1 MKPARRD
8 ARPARPAAAAPP
20 AARLVAVIDI
30 GATAIRMEIAALSP
44 DGRRRMVDSLSQ
56 PVRLG
61 KDTFTRG
68 MLQRET
74 IEECVQILR
83 NYRHVLRE
91 HGIAEPSQIRAVA
104 TSAVQEAA
112 NRDAFLDRVYVA
124 TGIPV
129 DCIGEVELSR
139 LTYLAVRDLLIR
151 EAVPR
156 PWDMWVVEVGGG
168 STETLLLRRD
178 HVVFAESYRLG
189 SLRLRETLETYR
201 APAQRIRAMLTADI
215 RRTVDQMRLALPV
228 RKVGTLMAMS
238 GDARFA
244 ASRIVP
250 AWVDMNMAAV
260 TPRQLLEFTDTL
272 FRQTVDDIVRAHRI
286 GYPEAETLGP
296 ALLAYCEMARA
307 FGVRRILVPKIHLRT
322 ALEIEMATRSL
333 WTPEF
338 MEQIRHAALALADK
352 YQVEPRHSRHVAW
365 LCGELFR
372 ATQAEHQLGPRE
384 AFLLETA
391 ALLHEVG
398 LMISNRSHHKH
409 SFYLIQNSELFGL
422 TPDDL
427 LIVALVARYHRRS
440 PPDPIHPF
448 YGALPRERR
457 LLVQKLAALLRV
469 ADALD
474 RSHTQRV
481 RDLQIR
487 RDRDRLAIQ
496 VGGVEDLTIERL
508 ALREKGDVFTDI
520 FGLTPFLLKGS
531 PVRGPDS
538 NV

>member
-1 MKPARRD
+1 MKPAR
-8 ARPARPAAAAPP
+8 APRPTAAARDLSA
-20 AARLVAVIDI
+20 AARLIAVVDI
-30 GATAIRMEIAALSP
+30 GATAIRMEIAAISP

-68 MLQRET
+68 FLQRET
-74 IEECVQILR
+74 IEDCVQILR

-91 HGIAEPSQIRAVA
+91 HGITDAASIRAVA
-104 TSAVQEAA
+104 TSAVQEAS
-112 NRDAFLDRVYVA
+112 NRDQFLDRVYVA

-168 STETLLLRRD
+168 STETLLLHKD
-178 HVVFAESYRLG
+178 HVAFAESYRLG

-201 APAQRIRAMLTADI
+201 APVQRIRAMLTADI
-215 RRTVDQMRLALPV
+215 RRTIDQMRLALPV
-228 RKVGTLMAMS
+228 QRVRTLLAMS

-244 ASRIVP
+244 AAQLVP
-250 AWVDMNMAAV
+250 DWDRLNMAAL
-260 TPRQLLEFTDTL
+260 TPKQLREFTDTV
-272 FRQTVDDIVRAHRI
+272 FRRTVDDLVRAYRI

-296 ALLAYCEMARA
+296 ALHAYGQIAEA

-338 MEQIRHAALALADK
+338 MDQIRHAAVALAGK
-352 YQVEPRHSRHVAW
+352 YQAEPRHARHVAW
-365 LCGELFR
+365 LCGELFEALR
-372 ATQAEHQLGPRE
+372 SEHQLGPRE

-391 ALLHEVG
+391 AWLHEVG

-440 PPDPIHPF
+440 PPNPAHPF
-448 YGALPRERR
+448 YGALSRERR
-457 LLVQKLAALLRV
+457 LLVQKLAAILRV

-487 RDRDRLAIQ
+487 RERDRLVIQ

-508 ALREKGDVFTDI
+508 ALREKGGLFTEMY
-520 FGLTPFLLKGS
+520 GLAPFLVKGS